1 LPALDSPYP
10 LSEEQIA
17 AYQRDG
23 HVLLRGICAP
33 NELAPYR
40 DALTRMTNDY
50 AKNYKPLA
58 ERDTYGKAFIQF
70 TNLWQQDP
78 AAARFTLAKR
88 FAKIAA
94 DLMGVGGVRLYHDQ
108 ALYKEAG
115 GGHTPWHQDQFYWP
129 LDGVKTVTMWMP
141 LVDASADMGTMR
153 FASGSQNLGLP
164 GRGPDLGRKR
174 SPVEPTHRRQGDAD
188 CVGRRDEGWRRHVP
202 QRLDLA
208 RRARQ
213 RIPEHDA
220 RSHDHPRYLEDA
232 PYHPTDHANNRE
244 NVCVARFPCPRSQP
258 GDLAAREINPHV
270 YSRED

>member
-1 LPALDSPYP
+1 LTATTLPAGQNIDQNFFGAIRGENEVAAPPCVACAPIELTEAAWKSAAQKRRDRQDERKGGAAMTATAPALPALDSPYP

-40 DALTRMTNDY
+40 DALTRMTNEY

-108 ALYKEAG
+108 ALYKEPAAATRRG
-115 GGHTPWHQDQFYWP
+115 TRTSFTG
-129 LDGVKTVTMWMP
+129 LWM
-141 LVDASADMGTMR
+141 A
-153 FASGSQNLGLP
+153 
-164 GRGPDLGRKR
+164 
-174 SPVEPTHRRQGDAD
+174 
-188 CVGRRDEGWRRHVP
+188 
-202 QRLDLA
+202 
-208 RRARQ
+208 
-213 RIPEHDA
+213 
-220 RSHDHPRYLEDA
+220 
-232 PYHPTDHANNRE
+232 
-244 NVCVARFPCPRSQP
+244 
-258 GDLAAREINPHV
+258 
-270 YSRED
+270 